1 MLDSIARGAADLLM
15 SGAENIVSWILE
27 IWRVIAGVVGGYTS
41 TSAAQFN
48 PASWAHVTSDGV
60 SGLSRTIGTSLVV
73 VFFLFSWVRET
84 SDLRNNLHPE
94 YLFKL
99 VIRLVIAEALV
110 SNVLAIA
117 QAVMS
122 FSVSWVSQVIVR
134 SSTELEGTREIFS
147 GIRDSMDEIGAWEAA
162 GLALAILLFSLVL
175 TICIAVSAFQ
185 IILYVV
191 KRFFKVYVALPFG
204 APCLASV
211 AGGERMWQPAI
222 SWMKTFLVYNLEA
235 VVIALAVGLSFTAF
249 GNIGTTFA
257 DPGGGPA
264 ITCLVKMVGIAMPF
278 LSCSAITTGAE
289 EIIRRFI
296 G

>member
-27 IWRVIAGVVGGYTS
+27 IWRVIAGVAHGYTS
-41 TSAAQFN
+41 TSAAEFN
-48 PASWAHVTSDGV
+48 PASWAHVTSVEV

-84 SDLRNNLHPE
+84 SDLRNNMRPE
-94 YLFKL
+94 YLFRL
-99 VIRLVIAEALV
+99 ILRLVAANALV
-110 SNVLAIA
+110 VNIIEIA
-117 QAVMS
+117 SAVMS
-122 FSVSWVSQVIVR
+122 FSVSWVSVVIVR
-134 SSTELEGTREIFS
+134 SSASLEGTEAVFS
-147 GIRDSMDEIGAWEAA
+147 GIRDTMDEMGAWEAA

-175 TICIAVSAFQ
+175 TICIAVSSFQ

-204 APCLASV
+204 APCVASV

-222 SWMKTFLVYNLEA
+222 SWLKTFLVYKLEA
-235 VVIALAVGLSFTAF
+235 VVIALAIGLSFTAF
-249 GNIGTTFA
+249 GNIGGTFA
-257 DPGGGPA
+257 DPGSDAA
-264 ITCLVKMVGIAMPF
+264 ISCLVKMVGIAMPF
-278 LSCSAITTGAE
+278 LSCSAITSGAE